1 MKRGESLH
9 DETAPLDRCRR
20 FGRCAPP
27 GRARLRPGGRASTGR
42 MNIRQL
48 AKLCGVSRTT
58 VSHALRD
65 DRAVAEST
73 RERVRRLAAEH
84 DYHPD
89 PDVALQMR
97 RIASKGRSAHASTI
111 AMISPWPEQRAW
123 RNNWILEQFHDG
135 IIDRSEEL
143 GYRVD
148 EFWVRAPGMSL
159 SRLNLILSYRGIRGA
174 VVLNHPEIAGVAPF
188 DFQGIAAVV
197 LGRALV
203 QPDLPAV
210 DHDHFGGLN
219 LALRELAGRGYRKIG
234 LALFDDFQE
243 RERTDRQWE
252 AAFLLQQQTVPP
264 RRRVPIFVGRKA
276 DASQLETWFRR
287 HRPDAVVSDYAWAA
301 EILRGGGAQVPE
313 KTGFACLMWRD
324 PGDACAGIDMNC
336 TEAGR
341 IATELLHLRLGLR
354 QRSGEEF
361 RRTTLVAGCWRDGP
375 SAPGAVRRRMLT
387 VT

>member
-276 DASQLETWFRR
+276 APAAVGRR
-287 HRPDAVVSDYAWAA
+287 ISPDDV
-301 EILRGGGAQVPE
+301 G
-313 KTGFACLMWRD
+313 
-324 PGDACAGIDMNC
+324 
-336 TEAGR
+336 
-341 IATELLHLRLGLR
+341 
-354 QRSGEEF
+354 
-361 RRTTLVAGCWRDGP
+361 
-375 SAPGAVRRRMLT
+375 RRMLARRT
-387 VT
+387 ERSRGGPPSDADSHVTPQLSPAEEFAMHRRRSEAVPLRRKNQSGPTDPAGATHRTMPRPATQGLITDD